1 MAMQKRMLTR
11 TMSLFGQWPQMHLHV
26 RLQTCGNR
34 KEDDGHVA
42 PEYDSECSD
51 LDEAEY

>member
-11 TMSLFGQWPQMHLHV
+11 TVSLFGQWPHMHLYV
-26 RLQTCGNR
+26 PATDVQKSKRDEGYKT
-34 KEDDGHVA
+34 